1 MKNKENPKIEDVKS
15 EDEYIKVSFSP
26 DYNKFSVQGFD
37 ENFINLL
44 KRRIYDVSAINPE
57 LKVYLNGK
65 KIKITNF
72 KDYSKLYFQDNFLYK
87 KFDKFELAIGSSNEF
102 NHLSFVNS
110 ICTSSGGTHL
120 NSVVNQIIKLIHVQF
135 EKLHFNLIKN
145 HFTIFL
151 NTQIE
156 NPSFDSQTKDHLNTR
171 VHLEIPQD
179 FLKLLQKNTDIIDNI
194 KDSFNEKEKIIA
206 EKKSTRIQKNLGIP
220 KLDDAIWAGG
230 PRSADCTLI
239 LTEGDSA
246 KSLAVSG
253 LSVLGREK
261 FGIFPLKGKF
271 LNVRD
276 APLSQIQNNEEFQN
290 LKTIIGL
297 HESLKYDSLH
307 KDGKFL
313 LRYGRVILM
322 CDQDFD
328 GSHIK
333 GLIMNMFHHFWPNL
347 IQKHDFLQEIIT
359 PIVKAWYKNKEYS
372 FFTIEDFENWKK
384 EIGDQKFTSKYYKG
398 LGTSTSKEAIQYF
411 SDLPKHLKSFK
422 YKDKKDDDGIELAFS
437 KKRVNDRKTWL
448 NRITVPISLKN
459 PFIYFQDFINNE
471 LILFSRYDNIRSI
484 PNLIDGLK
492 PGQRKV
498 LFACFKRNLDKEIKV
513 AQLSGYVSEV
523 SAYHHGEQSL
533 HSTIIN
539 MAQDFVGSNNI
550 PLLIP
555 NGTFGSRLMG
565 GKDAASPRYIFTKL
579 NDITRYIFI
588 KEDDQILEYNYDD
601 GDQIEPKYYVPI
613 IPMVL
618 INGSEG
624 IATGWSTFIPTFK
637 PEDVIMNLLNLLRG
651 KQLFEM
657 KIWAKGFTGKI
668 EKEDNKYITYGNIFK
683 KDKRIVI
690 NELPLRKWTDDY
702 KKFLI
707 DSEYKFNEY
716 HTEKNVHFEIRD
728 EIESDDLISLFKL
741 ESSVSLNNMTLFD
754 SHGNIKQYKDPN
766 EILKEFYDVRLTFY
780 QKRKD
785 RILQNIEED
794 LVSLKEKLRFLKMI
808 VSGDLNISKQ
818 TKQQIIEKM
827 QGLNFKNLDHLL
839 NIPIWSMS
847 ADNVSK
853 LEAQIKEKEK
863 ERQDLSVKDTKVLWI
878 EDLHLLLKKLKDFK
892 ISEERFH

>member
-1 MKNKENPKIEDVKS
+1 MKEKEEPKIENVKS

-26 DYNKFSVQGFD
+26 DYKMFNVKGFD
-37 ENFINLL
+37 ENFMNLL
-44 KRRIYDVSAINPE
+44 KRRIYDISAINPE
-57 LKVYLNGK
+57 LKVFLDGK
-65 KIKITNF
+65 KIKVTNF
-72 KDYSKLYFQDNFLYK
+72 KDYSKLYFEDKFLYK
-87 KFDKFELAIGSSNEF
+87 KFDRFELSIGASNEF

-110 ICTSSGGTHL
+110 ICTTAGGTHL
-120 NSVVNQIIKLIHVQF
+120 NSVTNQIVKLIHAQF
-135 EKLHFNLIKN
+135 EKLNFHMIKN

-151 NTQIE
+151 SSQVE
-156 NPSFDSQTKDHLNTR
+156 NPSFDSQTKDHLNSK
-171 VHLEIPQD
+171 VHLDIPLDIVKQI
-179 FLKLLQKNTDIIDNI
+179 QKSTVIIDNI
-194 KDSFNEKEKIIA
+194 KEAFNEKEKINA
-206 EKKSTRIQKNLGIP
+206 EKKSVRVQKNLGIP

-230 PRSADCTLI
+230 PRSSECTLI

-261 FGIFPLKGKF
+261 YGIFPLKGKF

-276 APLSQIQNNEEFQN
+276 APASQINNNEEFQN

-297 HESLKYDSLH
+297 HESLKYDQLH

-313 LRYGRVILM
+313 LRYGKVILM

-347 IQKHDFLQEIIT
+347 LKHDFLQEIIT
-359 PIVKAWYKNKEYS
+359 PIVKTWHKNKEYS
-372 FFTIEDFENWKK
+372 FFTLEDFESWKK
-384 EIGDQKFTSKYYKG
+384 EMGDQKFTSKYYKG

-411 SDLPKHLKSFK
+411 SDLPRHLKSFK
-422 YKDKKDDDGIELAFS
+422 YKDKKDDDGIEMAFS
-437 KKRVNDRKTWL
+437 KKRVADRKTWL
-448 NRITVPISLKN
+448 NRSTVPIALKN
-459 PFIYFQDFINNE
+459 PYILYQDFINNE

-484 PNLIDGLK
+484 PSLIDGLK

-498 LFACFKRNLDKEIKV
+498 LFACFKRNLDYEIKV

-550 PLLIP
+550 PLLTP

-579 NDITRYIFI
+579 NEITRYIFI
-588 KEDDQILEYNYDD
+588 KDDDQILEYNYDD

-613 IPMVL
+613 IPFIL

-624 IATGWSTFIPTFK
+624 IATGWSTFVPTYK
-637 PEDVIMNLLNLLRG
+637 PEDVIMNLLNLLKG
-651 KQLFEM
+651 KAPTEM
-657 KIWAKGFTGKI
+657 KMWAKGFNGKI
-668 EKEDNKYITYGNIFK
+668 EKEDNKYITYGNAIK
-683 KDKRIVI
+683 KENKRIVV
-690 NELPLRKWTDDY
+690 NELPLRKWTEDY

-716 HTEKNVHFEIRD
+716 HTEKTVHFEIRD
-728 EIESDDLISLFKL
+728 EIETDDLIEHLKL
-741 ESSVSLNNMTLFD
+741 ESSFSLNNMTLFD
-754 SHGNIKQYKDPN
+754 ANGNIKQYKDPN
-766 EILKEFYDVRLTFY
+766 EILKEFYEVRLTY
-780 QKRKD
+780 YKKRKD
-785 RILQNIEED
+785 KILENIEQD
-794 LVSLKEKLRFLKMI
+794 LVNMKEKLRFLKMI
-808 VSGDLNISKQ
+808 VSGELNISKI

-827 QGLNFKNLDHLL
+827 KALEFKNFDNLL
-839 NIPIWSMS
+839 NIAIWNMT
-847 ADNVSK
+847 ADNVNK
-853 LEAQIKEKEK
+853 LENQIQEKEK
-863 ERQDLSVKDTKVLWI
+863 EHLGLVNKDIKVLWT
-878 EDLHLLLKKLKDFK
+878 EDLQLLLKKMKESK
-892 ISEERFH
+892 VSE